1 MENTF
6 TQPIPKKKKWNASK
20 RKEFIFLFCML
31 ILPVCQWL
39 LYFVYLNANSFVLAF
54 SQKRT
59 GKFPVLDNF
68 SKVWE
73 SISTDD
79 GELAI
84 AISNTLK
91 YFFTDFLI
99 IMPLCLFSAYF
110 FYKKIAGYKVYR
122 VLFYL
127 PSIISSMVM
136 VETFKSFVDP
146 RGPLADILET
156 IFHFTIAPEGLFS
169 HPDTATNTILI
180 YCIWT
185 GFGTKM
191 LYFGGAMARIPIE
204 VLESA
209 KLEGCGP
216 FRELFQ
222 LIFPLI
228 WATTSTQI
236 ILLFTGLINSGGPI
250 LLFTQGASQ
259 TTTLNYWIFSHVYS
273 TSAGSSTTNNLEIV
287 SCMGLCFTVI
297 MVPLILFIRWLM
309 DKIPAV
315 EY

>member
-1 MENTF
+1 MENVSIRPTV
-6 TQPIPKKKKWNASK
+6 KKKKWNVS
-20 RKEFIFLFCML
+20 RKKECIFLFCML
-31 ILPVCQWL
+31 VLPVCQWL
-39 LYFVYLNANSFVLAF
+39 VYFVYLNANSFILAF

-59 GKFPVLDNF
+59 GVFPVLDNF
-68 SKVWE
+68 SLVWE
-73 SISTDD
+73 SLTEDG
-79 GELAI
+79 GELSI
-84 AISNTLK
+84 ALSNTLK
-91 YFFTDFLI
+91 YFLTDLLI

-127 PSIISSMVM
+127 PSIISAMVM
-136 VETFKSFVDP
+136 VETFKSFVDA
-146 RGPLADILET
+146 RGPLAGILDKV
-156 IFHFTIAPEGLFS
+156 FGYAIAPEGLFN

-191 LYFGGAMARIPIE
+191 LYFGGAMARVPIE

-236 ILLFTGLINSGGPI
+236 ILCFTGLINSGGPI
-250 LLFTQGASQ
+250 LLFTGGASE
-259 TTTLNYWIFSHVYS
+259 TTTLNYWIFAKLYS
-273 TSAGSSTTNNLEIV
+273 PGMGGVAGNYELV
-287 SCMGLCFTVI
+287 SCMGLCFTLVL
-297 MVPLILFIRWLM
+297 VPLILFIRWLM
-309 DKIPAV
+309 DRFPAA

>member
-1 MENTF
+1 MENLL
-6 TQPIPKKKKWNASK
+6 TQTTGRKRQWNASK

-31 ILPVCQWL
+31 VLPVCQWL
-39 LYFVYLNANSFVLAF
+39 VYFVYLNANSFVLAF

-59 GKFPVLDNF
+59 GLFPVFDNF
-68 SKVWE
+68 EKVWE
-73 SISTDD
+73 SLTTDK

-84 AISNTLK
+84 SLINTLK

-122 VLFYL
+122 VLCYL

-146 RGPLADILET
+146 RGPLSGLLEM
-156 IFHFTIAPEGLFS
+156 IFHYTIAPEGLFN

-191 LYFGGAMARIPIE
+191 LYFGGAMARIPLE

-236 ILLFTGLINSGGPI
+236 ILLFTSLVSSGGSI
-250 LLFTQGASQ
+250 LLFTGGASQ
-259 TTTLNYWIFSHVYS
+259 TSTLSYWIFAKLYS
-273 TSAGSSTTNNLEIV
+273 PGMGGVAGNYELV
-287 SCMGLCFTVI
+287 SCMGLCFTLV

-309 DKIPAV
+309 DRFPAV